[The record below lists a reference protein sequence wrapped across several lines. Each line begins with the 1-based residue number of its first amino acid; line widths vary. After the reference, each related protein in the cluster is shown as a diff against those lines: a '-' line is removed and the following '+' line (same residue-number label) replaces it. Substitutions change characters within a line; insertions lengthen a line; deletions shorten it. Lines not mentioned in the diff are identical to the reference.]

1 MPRRL
6 LLLLGEA
13 QPGGLGLAC
22 GNLVGGAGGDASS
35 ADAGG
40 HQAGFSAG
48 HYSLRFCPLKDV
60 LLGPRKAP
68 EIIKKFKEK
77 QSKR

>member
-1 MPRRL
+1 MTRRL

-13 QPGGLGLAC
+13 QPGWLGLAC

-40 HQAGFSAG
+40 HQASFSAG
-48 HYSLRFCPLKDV
+48 HCSLLFSPLKDV
-60 LLGPRKAP
+60 LLGPQKAL
-68 EIIKKFKEK
+68 EIVKN
-77 QSKR
+77 